1 MGSMATGA
9 QDSVSRDTVKGMVPG
24 DIFCIVKECF
34 TQGSKVRA

>member
-1 MGSMATGA
+1 MGN

-34 TQGSKVRA
+34 TQGPKDRA